1 MGAVPRSLLTA
12 VRDLAALAAIA
23 WPACLA
29 VTYWSMRRDA
39 EPAVLLGL
47 VSPDLPWRQAVPP
60 SLRWT
65 LSVLAWVLVVW
76 CASRA
81 RAGRRSVW
89 VPGALASVV
98 VMARAAA
105 NLAPGSVRF
114 LMAIGDW
121 PGPALPYT
129 LDRNGAVVLLA
140 GHPAWAYPPL
150 VVALLTAGA
159 WLGAR
164 AGRAA
169 DDAASR
175 HAATASG
182 PGIAV
187 AAVVAGLPALGG
199 LGGAVVAHLAEIAS
213 PYLTTSDSVV
223 LLVLDLGMPALIVLA
238 AAALLSGTGRLGAL
252 ATALVA
258 WPVVTGPLLGWW
270 GGGGDLELGQS
281 AGLAVAV
288 VAVALWRPAATWG
301 NGALA
306 TINRPGA
313 LDRPAPAA
321 PVTPEDAATT
331 TPPGASPT
339 A

>member
-1 MGAVPRSLLTA
+1 MPRSLLIA

-39 EPAVLLGL
+39 EPAVLRGI
-47 VSPDLPWRQAVPP
+47 VSPDLPWHQAVQP
-60 SLRWT
+60 SLGWT

-89 VPGALASVV
+89 APGALASVV
-98 VMARAAA
+98 VIARAAA

-114 LMAIGDW
+114 LTAIGDW
-121 PGPALPYT
+121 PGPAWPST
-129 LDRNGAVVLLA
+129 LDRDGALLLLA

-150 VVALLTAGA
+150 VVALLASGA

-175 HAATASG
+175 HVATASG

-187 AAVVAGLPALGG
+187 AAVVAGLPALGS
-199 LGGAVVAHLAEIAS
+199 LGGAAVAHLAEISS
-213 PYLTTSDSVV
+213 PYLTTSDTVV
-223 LLVLDLGMPALIVLA
+223 LLVWDLGMAALIVLA
-238 AAALLSGTGRLGAL
+238 AAALLSGTGWLGVL

-258 WPVVTGPLLGWW
+258 WPLVTSPLRAWW
-270 GGGGDLELGQS
+270 GGGGDVELGQS

-288 VAVALWRPAATWG
+288 VAVALWRPAAAWG
-301 NGALA
+301 GGALA
-306 TINRPGA
+306 TA
-313 LDRPAPAA
+313 DRP
-321 PVTPEDAATT
+321 
-331 TPPGASPT
+331 
-339 A
+339 